1 MAYFVDACK
10 FIPQSSGSGDFVV
23 AGPALGYQTP
33 ASAGA
38 VDGKVYR
45 YRAEISTLQEW
56 EVGYGV
62 YTAATLTLAR
72 TTVLYNSLGS
82 TSPVNFSIR
91 PRVAI
96 TALARDIPQTIDM
109 EMTAGTSLL
118 VDVDASVVRVNKT
131 VGSATTIVMP
141 LSEEK
146 VCDVLISD
154 WKMDASTNPI
164 TINLSGSETFPGG
177 LTSWVISADGGSV
190 FLRRIPGVG
199 YAI

>member
-109 EMTAGTSLL
+109 
-118 VDVDASVVRVNKT
+118 DVDASVVRVNKT